1 MADDAMEWVPR
12 GVAPASLRDGPA
24 AVAPPPASPSEP
36 PSAPPP
42 ATAAPPAQAPGKTAA
57 ATAPAAA
64 AAKPGGKGKP
74 DAKPIS
80 PLPNRPITGADLK
93 AWLKEAIDRQREGDV
108 EGAIA
113 LMHRVLNYKP
123 DDATTWM
130 NLGVLYRRHKNPD
143 MALACYERAKG
154 MTPNNAGLWGNIGN
168 AYKDLEKYDL
178 AIAAHQKAVE
188 LEPKTV
194 GLWHNYALCLT
205 ESGKPEQ
212 ALPLFDQILA
222 QQSDH
227 IDAHWDRA
235 MTSLRLGNFSERTW
249 QDYDWRWRLQEL
261 ANYRAPTTAPLW
273 RGEKLMG
280 RTLMVYSE
288 QGFGDTL
295 FALRYLHRLRGLD
308 GKVILRCQP
317 DLMRLVSKVADFC
330 ELASARAATPPHD
343 LALPIMSLIGLYTRA
358 IGDIP
363 PPPELT
369 IPEGAGAKALP
380 RLAIAG
386 DKLKVGIIWSG
397 SVTFRGNAR
406 RAVTFERFLRFAR
419 IPGVQLFSLQKG
431 PPFEEYRKLAPHP
444 LVVDLGS
451 HFADFADTAAVLKQ
465 LDLVVMTDSSV
476 AHLAGSLGVPIW
488 DLLNHS
494 CYWIFFLNR
503 EDSPW
508 YPSMRLIRQKT
519 PGDWDE
525 LFERVARDL
534 EKLAVQ
540 RIARAAKK

>member
-1 MADDAMEWVPR
+1 MEWVPR

-24 AVAPPPASPSEP
+24 AVVSAQPASPAANTPAVARAAPPPA
-36 PSAPPP
+36 A
-42 ATAAPPAQAPGKTAA
+42 KA
-57 ATAPAAA
+57 AT
-64 AAKPGGKGKP
+64 KPDDKGGKKP
-74 DAKPIS
+74 FEPI
-80 PLPNRPITGADLK
+80 PDRPITGEDLK
-93 AWLKEAIDRQREGDV
+93 RWLKQAIDRQREGDV
-108 EGAIA
+108 ESGIA
-113 LMHRVLNYKP
+113 LMHRVLNYRP
-123 DDATTWM
+123 ADANTWM
-130 NLGVLYRRHKNPD
+130 NLGVLYRRQKNPD
-143 MALACYERAKG
+143 MSLACYERAKVLA
-154 MTPNNAGLWGNIGN
+154 PDNASLWGNIGN
-168 AYKDLEKYDL
+168 AYKDLEQYDL
-178 AIAAHQKAVE
+178 AIAAHRKAVE
-188 LEPKTV
+188 LEPKNV
-194 GLWHNYALCLT
+194 GLRHNYALCLT
-205 ESGKPEQ
+205 EAGRPDES
-212 ALPLFDQILA
+212 LPLFDGILA
-222 QQSDH
+222 EQSDH

-235 MTSLRLGNFSERTW
+235 MTALRLGDFSERTW

-295 FALRYLHRLRGLD
+295 FALRYLHKLRGLD

-317 DLMRLVSKVADFC
+317 DLMRLVGKVADFC

-343 LALPIMSLIGLYTRA
+343 LALPIMSLIGMFMRS

-369 IPEGAGAKALP
+369 IPEDAGAKALP
-380 RLAIAG
+380 RLALAG

-406 RAVTFERFLRFAR
+406 RAANLNRFLRFAR
-419 IPGVQLFSLQKG
+419 IPNVQLFSLQKG
-431 PPFEEYRKLAPHP
+431 PPFEEYKQLRPHP

-451 HFADFADTAAVLKQ
+451 QFSDFADTAAVLKK

-476 AHLAGSLGVPIW
+476 AHLAGTLGVPIW
-488 DLLNHS
+488 DMLNFS
-494 CYWIFFLNR
+494 CYWIFFLGR

-519 PGDWDE
+519 PGEWDE
-525 LFERVARDL
+525 VFERVAVDL
-534 EKLAVQ
+534 EKLAAQ
-540 RIARAAKK
+540 KSAATKAAKG

>member
-1 MADDAMEWVPR
+1 MEWVPR
-12 GVAPASLRDGPA
+12 GVAPASLKDGPA
-24 AVAPPPASPSEP
+24 AVTPPPAPRSAP
-36 PSAPPP
+36 PSAASGGPP
-42 ATAAPPAQAPGKTAA
+42 ANRTAA
-57 ATAPAAA
+57 APAAGTT
-64 AAKPGGKGKP
+64 PEKGKP
-74 DAKPIS
+74 AVKPIS
-80 PLPNRPITGADLK
+80 PVPNRAITGADLK

-123 DDATTWM
+123 DDAMTWM

-143 MALACYERAKG
+143 MSLACYERAKALQ
-154 MTPNNAGLWGNIGN
+154 PNNGGLWGNIGN

-178 AIAAHQKAVE
+178 AIAAHKKAVE
-188 LEPKTV
+188 IEPKTI

-205 ESGKPEQ
+205 EAGKPDE
-212 ALPLFDQILA
+212 AMPLFDRILA

-235 MTSLRLGNFSERTW
+235 MTSLRLGDFSERTW

-295 FALRYLHRLRGLD
+295 FALRYLPRLRGLD

-317 DLMRLVSKVADFC
+317 DLMRLVGKVADFC
-330 ELASARAATPPHD
+330 ELASSRAATPPHD
-343 LALPIMSLIGLYTRA
+343 LALPIMSLIGMFTRSMA
-358 IGDIP
+358 DIP

-406 RAVTFERFLRFAR
+406 RAVTLERFLRFAR
-419 IPGVQLFSLQKG
+419 IPGIQLFSLQKG

-444 LVVDLGS
+444 LIVDLGS

-488 DLLNHS
+488 DMLNHS

-508 YPSMRLIRQKT
+508 YPSMRLIRQKS

-525 LFERVARDL
+525 LFERVATDL
-534 EKLAVQ
+534 EKLAAE
-540 RIARAAKK
+540 RMAGRAKN

>member
-1 MADDAMEWVPR
+1 MANDGMDWVPR
-12 GVAPASLRDGPA
+12 GVAPASLKDGPA
-24 AVAPPPASPSEP
+24 AVV
-36 PSAPPP
+36 
-42 ATAAPPAQAPGKTAA
+42 
-57 ATAPAAA
+57 TAPAQPPKAA
-64 AAKPGGKGKP
+64 APVAAKPAAPSVAKAAPAPAADKSKP
-74 DAKPIS
+74 DDKKPLPPI
-80 PLPNRPITGADLK
+80 PNRPITGADLK
-93 AWLKEAIDRQREGDV
+93 DWLKEAIDRQRQNDV
-108 EGAIA
+108 AGGIA

-123 DDATTWM
+123 DDAMTWM
-130 NLGVLYRRHKNPD
+130 NLGVLYRREKNPD
-143 MALACYERAKG
+143 MSLACYERAKEIQ
-154 MTPNNAGLWGNIGN
+154 PNNGGLWGNIGN
-168 AYKDLEKYDL
+168 AYKDLEQYDL
-178 AIAAHQKAVE
+178 AIAAHRKAVE
-188 LEPKTV
+188 IEPKTI

-205 ESGKPEQ
+205 EAGKPEQ
-212 ALPLFDQILA
+212 AMPLFDQILK
-222 QQSDH
+222 QQNDH

-235 MTSLRLGNFSERTW
+235 MTALRLGDFSDRTW

-273 RGEKLMG
+273 RGEKLNG

-295 FALRYLHRLRGLD
+295 FALRYLPKLRGLD

-317 DLMRLVSKVADFC
+317 DLMRLVGKVADFC

-343 LALPIMSLIGLYTRA
+343 VALPIMSLIGMFTRSMS
-358 IGDIP
+358 DIP
-363 PPPELT
+363 PPPDLT

-386 DKLKVGIIWSG
+386 KKLKVGIIWSG

-406 RAVTFERFLRFAR
+406 RAVTLERFLRFAR

-431 PPFEEYRKLAPHP
+431 PPFEEYKKLAPHP
-444 LVVDLGS
+444 LIVDLGS
-451 HFADFADTAAVLKQ
+451 HFSDFADTAAVLKQ

-488 DLLNHS
+488 DMLNFS
-494 CYWIFFLNR
+494 CYWIFFMNR

-519 PGDWDE
+519 PGDWDDV
-525 LFERVARDL
+525 FDRVAGDL
-534 EKLAVQ
+534 EKLAAS
-540 RIARAAKK
+540 RMSTKA